1 MFVLGFS
8 LGCAGTWGR
17 GRVLKV
23 LHMAKGTGW
32 NREINLWTVGFIAVA
47 TAVAITFL
55 HPLYNPHT
63 CYPGPASAINPEAC
77 ARQRN
82 VQVLNSTKQIGVSAC
97 IYATDYNDTFP
108 IWSSAM
114 GESEVL
120 DSDRL
125 YPEVM
130 KNYAKDQEAW
140 TNPKVDLQMRGVRNA
155 FAYNFWGLGGIFQ
168 CANSNYAAESPLCT
182 DRSEER
188 FAEFADEKYNRPA
201 RMSEIEDISRTVL
214 FVEGS
219 VLARPPQFGIAFP
232 QADAKYIG
240 VWSLTKAGVG
250 PLSGP
255 AGVSNAK
262 GALARFLSGTRTTM
276 VGTDSSAKSK
286 ATSELYGTAY
296 STPDWQG
303 TLINNAG
310 WSRESA
316 E

>member
-1 MFVLGFS
+1 
-8 LGCAGTWGR
+8 
-17 GRVLKV
+17 
-23 LHMAKGTGW
+23 MAKGTGL
-32 NREINLWTVGFIAVA
+32 NREVNLWTVGCIAVA

-77 ARQRN
+77 ARHRN
-82 VQVLNSTKQIGVSAC
+82 VQVLNSTKHIGVSAC
-97 IYATDYNDTFP
+97 IYATNFDDTFP

-130 KNYAKDQEAW
+130 ENYVKDHKAW

-168 CANSNYAAESPLCT
+168 CANPTYASTSPLCT
-182 DRSEER
+182 DRTEAR

-201 RMSEIEDISRTVL
+201 RTSEITDISNTVL
-214 FVEGS
+214 FTEGS

-232 QADAKYIG
+232 KADAKYIG
-240 VWSLTKAGVG
+240 VWSLSKKGEG
-250 PLSGP
+250 PLS
-255 AGVSNAK
+255 
-262 GALARFLSGTRTTM
+262 
-276 VGTDSSAKSK
+276 
-286 ATSELYGTAY
+286 
-296 STPDWQG
+296 
-303 TLINNAG
+303 
-310 WSRESA
+310 
-316 E
+316 